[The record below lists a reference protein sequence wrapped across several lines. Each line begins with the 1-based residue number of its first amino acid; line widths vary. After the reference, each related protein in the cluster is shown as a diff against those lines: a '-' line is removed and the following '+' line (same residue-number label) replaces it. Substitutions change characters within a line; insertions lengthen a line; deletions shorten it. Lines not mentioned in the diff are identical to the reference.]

1 MNEGSSLL
9 SQTQLK
15 ERGWTLALVKKVL
28 DPPDATK
35 SNPHY
40 KSAAPMRLYT
50 ASRVEAAERS
60 EEWKQAKAR
69 AAQRSEVGKVVAAR
83 KAAALVKEAERL
95 PITVT
100 RIPLETVVT
109 RAIASYEEYQRQI
122 DARYRGV
129 S

>member
-15 ERGWTLALVKKVL
+15 ERGWTPALVKKVL

-35 SNPHY
+35 PNPHY

-60 EEWKQAKAR
+60 EEWEQAKAP
-69 AAQRSEVGKVVAAR
+69 AAQRSEVV
-83 KAAALVKEAERL
+83 KAAERL

-122 DARYRGV
+122 DARYREV

>member
-1 MNEGSSLL
+1 MSEGSSLL
-9 SQTQLK
+9 SQTPLT
-15 ERGWTLALVKKVL
+15 ERGWTPALVKKVL
-28 DPPDATK
+28 DPP
-35 SNPHY
+35 
-40 KSAAPMRLYT
+40 
-50 ASRVEAAERS
+50 

-69 AAQRSEVGKVVAAR
+69 AAQRSEVGKVAAAR

-122 DARYRGV
+122 DARYREV